1 MLSSGACGEM
11 IYKNNLKQKILLHCP
26 FKLMIDVDVMSLGVW
41 TGVCWVYSMSV
52 SLYGADLTTG
62 LKKR

>member
-1 MLSSGACGEM
+1 M
-11 IYKNNLKQKILLHCP
+11 IYKNNLKQKILLH
-26 FKLMIDVDVMSLGVW
+26 LIDVDVMSLGVW
-41 TGVCWVYSMSV
+41 TGVCWVFSMFV